1 MNRPFQINI
10 PLTKI
15 DEEQR
20 IVTGIATAEVLD
32 SQGDIIDYEASKRAF
47 QAWGGNI
54 REMHSPVAVG
64 KSIDIQFDDE
74 NKQVILSSYISE
86 SADGQNAWTKI
97 KEGILTGYSIGG
109 RMLEVVKD
117 KAVSGANRIM
127 EYTLSE
133 TSLVDNPACPTAL
146 FTMVKSVDG
155 NLQRVEAVTE
165 ANDNPSDSWW
175 IRKYMSKDIKKG
187 IYDAQEAI
195 GVASTLAYLI
205 MCEQN
210 EEVVDQDQLN
220 DLTTAFN
227 AVKDFVSKEVVE
239 GDDYVTQYAEV
250 MEMANKIID
259 LKKGAIMAQEIEK
272 AGIAVVDGDPRDATA
287 TTVAPAVAKP
297 VSGGTVVPKKVYA
310 ADGKTTTT
318 VSKADEAEEV
328 KVEEAPEVVAP
339 VEEVAPVEAVEEPVE
354 EVVETP
360 AEEVV
365 EPVVETPE
373 APVEAP
379 AEVVDESAKSDSITD
394 LSKNV
399 KTLLAK
405 LSDSSAGDALN
416 KADFTKF
423 SDKVEKMVSSLE
435 GRITDLEKQPL
446 PVKGKA
452 SFAVIT
458 KGDDEVE
465 DNTKEELEKR
475 QEAFIA
481 NPQGAPAGEAEAI
494 AKGFRNLNREG

>member
-1 MNRPFQINI
+1 MNKPFVINI

-32 SQGDIIDYEASKRAF
+32 SQGDIIDYEASKKAF
-47 QAWGGNI
+47 KAWGGNI

-64 KSIDIQFDDE
+64 KSIDIQFDDA

-117 KAVSGANRIM
+117 KAVDGANRIL
-127 EYTLSE
+127 EYSLSE

-165 ANDNPSDSWW
+165 PNNKQPESWW
-175 IRKYMSKDIKKG
+175 IRKYMSKDIKKDVFG
-187 IYDAQEAI
+187 AQQAI
-195 GVASTLAYLI
+195 EVASALSYLLV
-205 MCEQN
+205 CEQM
-210 EEVVDQDQLN
+210 EEVVDQDQL
-220 DLTTAFN
+220 DLLTTAFE
-227 AVKDFVSKEVVE
+227 AVKQFVAKEVVE
-239 GDDYVTQYAEV
+239 GDNYATEYAEV
-250 MEMANKIID
+250 MENANKIID

-272 AGIAVVDGDPRDATA
+272 SGIAPVDGDPRNEVAA
-287 TTVAPAVAKP
+287 TVAPAVVKP

-318 VSKADEAEEV
+318 VSKSD
-328 KVEEAPEVVAP
+328 VEEE
-339 VEEVAPVEAVEEPVE
+339 
-354 EVVETP
+354 VETP
-360 AEEVV
+360 EEVV
-365 EPVVETPE
+365 EPVVETEEVVTEPVTEDVETPVETPAE
-373 APVEAP
+373 APVEVT
-379 AEVVDESAKSDSITD
+379 EESAKADSIAD

-399 KTLLAK
+399 ETLLAK
-405 LSDSSAGDALN
+405 LSDSSVGDAFN

-435 GRITDLEKQPL
+435 GRIKTLESQPL

-458 KGDDEVE
+458 KGDDEV
-465 DNTKEELEKR
+465 DQNTKEELEKR

-481 NPQGAPAGEAEAI
+481 NPQAAPNGEAEAI